1 MNPTLVNIKRAD
13 IDPNDIQGFVLD
25 ESNELILVAYIYD
38 FRFDGFTILHQS
50 DITEINSSKT
60 DIFQTDLLKDEG
72 VTKLINFSAKYNL
85 KSWQGFIVS
94 ALEKHDYFIFDEL
107 VKSKFVKMKPFM
119 CAG

>member
-1 MNPTLVNIKRAD
+1 
-13 IDPNDIQGFVLD
+13 
-25 ESNELILVAYIYD
+25 
-38 FRFDGFTILHQS
+38 
-50 DITEINSSKT
+50 
-60 DIFQTDLLKDEG
+60 LLKDEG